1 MTKNYANEHP
11 RNKKKNQDSNVK
23 VAARLESSELKDM
36 LRDEY
41 NAYKKDM
48 FDKNKKPL
56 SFRKI
61 KKILI
66 EQVFP
71 SYKNK

>member
-1 MTKNYANEHP
+1 MLKNYSNEHP
-11 RNKKKNQDSNVK
+11 KYIKKNQDSNVK
-23 VAARLESSELKDM
+23 VAARSTSSELKEH

-41 NAYKKDM
+41 NAYKEDM
-48 FDKNKKPL
+48 NMRNEKPL

-61 KKILI
+61 KKILL

-71 SYKNK
+71 SD

>member
-1 MTKNYANEHP
+1 MLKNYSNEHP
-11 RNKKKNQDSNVK
+11 KYNKKNQDSNVK
-23 VAARLESSELKDM
+23 VAARSKSSELKDM

-48 FDKNKKPL
+48 NTRNEKPL

-61 KKILI
+61 KKILL

-71 SYKNK
+71 SD

>member
-1 MTKNYANEHP
+1 MSKNYANEHP

-23 VAARLESSELKDM
+23 VAVRSESSELKDM

-48 FDKNKKPL
+48 SMRNKKPL

-61 KKILI
+61 KKILL

-71 SYKNK
+71 SD